1 MKIDYLKITNFK
13 SIREMTLENIEDALI
28 LVGKNNTGKTV
39 VLDAVRAITGQY
51 GPGEDCFND
60 PSKKVTIDVGIFFTD
75 EDIEKFYEQR
85 AVSKYKKPPGMDQG
99 ILRTA
104 SVV

>member
-51 GPGEDCFND
+51 GPGED
-60 PSKKVTIDVGIFFTD
+60 
-75 EDIEKFYEQR
+75 
-85 AVSKYKKPPGMDQG
+85 
-99 ILRTA
+99 
-104 SVV
+104 